1 MTKELALRI
10 LGAAWLPFALA
21 ACGSTDLVLGSPSD
35 SGLPD
40 GDAHEGAQVDAQ
52 GTDGSP
58 ASLDAGARDADASH
72 DAGTC
77 EPPTPGAW
85 GITMDGKSAQ
95 GCVQDS
101 DCVAAYIGNDACEVH
116 FVDGVQNFPCP
127 NAAILASDSATY
139 QAQYQA
145 INQSCHAVCGPGSVT
160 CSSVPVYCD
169 KQGVAGPTCA
179 LCSSI
184 PGACAND
191 GGQ

>member
-21 ACGSTDLVLGSPSD
+21 SCGSTDLVLGSPSD
-35 SGLPD
+35 GGVPD
-40 GDAHEGAQVDAQ
+40 GDAHESGEAP
-52 GTDGSP
+52 DGSP
-58 ASLDAGARDADASH
+58 GSDDAGTRDADASH
-72 DAGTC
+72 DADTC

-85 GITMDGKSAQ
+85 GITLGNKSTQ

-127 NAAILASDSATY
+127 NTAILASSYATY

-145 INQSCHAVCGPGSVT
+145 INQSCHAVCGPGSIE

-191 GGQ
+191 GGK